1 MVDALIWNTNCRRPH
16 ITTVPQLRTCT
27 ATPMDDWE
35 DRYVG
40 HWSDGVGTEIKVVKL
55 SKHKFLVSYFRDG
68 QPIQRPWMGDRPSID
83 MPATYIVDPLE
94 GDDFEVELSGS
105 NSGYALN
112 LHYEQSDWLRPDDD
126 REIISTAIS
135 GPSNYDERLFDACS
149 KCFLCHEHLYRV
161 QSKSEEP

>member
-1 MVDALIWNTNCRRPH
+1 
-16 ITTVPQLRTCT
+16 
-27 ATPMDDWE
+27 MDDWE

-68 QPIQRPWMGDRPSID
+68 QPIQRPWMDDRPSVD

-105 NSGYALN
+105 NSGYTLN

-126 REIISTAIS
+126 REIISTVIS

-149 KCFLCHEHLYRV
+149 KCFLCHKHLHRV
-161 QSKSEEP
+161 QSKSEEIG